1 MVMEHN
7 VGDGKKEAGYF
18 LFGVLVLLFTFVSLT
33 GIAAAETVSI
43 GSTGAIPGASVTEP
57 ILISDVTNLGGGTIQ
72 VSYNSSVVHVTGVT
86 NGSGNALTV
95 IAWRVDNSTNPGS
108 VRISAYSALEFGQT
122 GNVIFADVTYEAV
135 GIIGETSP
143 LGITVDSLFD
153 ISYTDIAY
161 SVTNGSFR
169 VKDTIPPVVTNPSAT
184 PDVILNDDNGRPRA
198 AGTNIT
204 TLNVTVTDNDVGVAS
219 VTIDLSPIGGSPN
232 QPMALIQGTTMSGV
246 WSVTTTATAESCI
259 NVTSNLVVNVTDNDD
274 NSNTSV
280 SIPLEVLRRGDVK
293 RDNVIN
299 LMDMLYIAR
308 YTVELEPEASNPP
321 SVFLA
326 DVVGAAGN
334 PVGDGNVDMKD
345 ALYIARW
352 LVKLEAAP

>member
-1 MVMEHN
+1 MVMKHN
-7 VGDGKKEAGYF
+7 VGKGKREAGYF
-18 LFGVLVLLFTFVSLT
+18 LCGVLVLVFTLTALT
-33 GIAAAETVSI
+33 GIAAAVTVSI
-43 GSTGAIPGASVTEP
+43 GSTGAFPGYSVTEP
-57 ILISDVTNLGGGTIQ
+57 IMVNGVTNLGGGTIQ

-86 NGSGNALTV
+86 NGSGNALTA
-95 IAWRVDNSTNPGS
+95 IAWRVDNSTNPGY
-108 VRISAYSALEFGQT
+108 VRISAYSTSGQT
-122 GNVIFADVTYEAV
+122 GDVIFADVTYEAV
-135 GIIGETSP
+135 GAIGETSS

-153 ISYTDIAY
+153 ISYSDLAY

-169 VKDTIPPVVTNPSAT
+169 VKDTIAPVVTNPTAT
-184 PDVILNDDNGRPRA
+184 PDVILNDNGRPRA
-198 AGTNIT
+198 AGTNST

-232 QPMALIQGTTMSGV
+232 QPMSLVQGTTMNGV

-259 NVTSNLVVNVTDNDD
+259 NVTSDLVVNVTDGDD

-293 RDNVIN
+293 RDNVVN
-299 LMDMLYIAR
+299 MMDMLYIAR

-321 SVFLA
+321 SVFIA
-326 DVVGAAGN
+326 DVVGEGGN

-352 LVKLEAAP
+352 VALLEAAP